1 VLIEFDDP
9 FSLSSQISTT
19 LPLVFIIGGE
29 VVETA
34 ARRVVY
40 HWDGYP
46 TLVLHVEAPL
56 AYKVVE
62 ASVWQNQWFNDAV
75 KVKAPRETADF
86 LSAFYLFDS
95 FKIVARDAARVVKE
109 VWFKAR
115 RGCLFAESALPG
127 FMWSFAIAA
136 ARFGIDAAL
145 KSLEKFAEEH
155 GVEVNWGRLPL
166 VRAVASALLTGV

>member
-1 VLIEFDDP
+1 VFIEFDDP

-19 LPLVFIIGGE
+19 LPPVFIISNE
-29 VVETA
+29 TVETN

-40 HWDGYP
+40 HWDDYP

-86 LSAFYLFDS
+86 FSAFYLFDS

-115 RGCLFAESALPG
+115 RF
-127 FMWSFAIAA
+127 
-136 ARFGIDAAL
+136 
-145 KSLEKFAEEH
+145 
-155 GVEVNWGRLPL
+155 EVP
-166 VRAVASALLTGV
+166 